1 MTVLSRLRVWLSHG
15 KPQPNTVYAERYAA
29 YQDALRRGDTRDQ
42 HDRWLALRE
51 AMNARLKA
59 AA

>member
-1 MTVLSRLRVWLSHG
+1 MFAWLFARPKSDLSRSL
-15 KPQPNTVYAERYAA
+15 YAERYAA
-29 YQDALRRGDTRDQ
+29 YQDACRRRDTRAQ
-42 HDRWLALRE
+42 NEAWQALRE